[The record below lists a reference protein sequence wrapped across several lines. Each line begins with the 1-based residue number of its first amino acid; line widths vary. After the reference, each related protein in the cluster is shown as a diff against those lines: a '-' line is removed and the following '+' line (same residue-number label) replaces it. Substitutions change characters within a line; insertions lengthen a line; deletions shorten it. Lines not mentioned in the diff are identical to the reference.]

1 MEARQVIEGASLGPE
16 ALKAIGQ
23 AFDDAWASMAPN
35 IGSNPLVVRAARL
48 HLANVILSIAT
59 EGSRDA
65 DALRQAA
72 LRAMEA
78 QQGPGSL
85 RRAGH

>member
-1 MEARQVIEGASLGPE
+1 MEARQVIDGASLGPE
-16 ALKAIGQ
+16 ALKVIGR

-35 IGSNPLVVRAARL
+35 VGSDPLLVRAARL
-48 HLANVILSIAT
+48 KLADVILSIAS
-59 EGSRDA
+59 ESSRDA

-78 QQGPGSL
+78 Q
-85 RRAGH
+85 